1 MLVEEENM
9 GKIVIYVWGGMVQSV
24 FADHAD
30 VNVEVIDLDTDEGYE
45 KEDEMRNNQQ
55 IPPHHVW

>member
-1 MLVEEENM
+1 M